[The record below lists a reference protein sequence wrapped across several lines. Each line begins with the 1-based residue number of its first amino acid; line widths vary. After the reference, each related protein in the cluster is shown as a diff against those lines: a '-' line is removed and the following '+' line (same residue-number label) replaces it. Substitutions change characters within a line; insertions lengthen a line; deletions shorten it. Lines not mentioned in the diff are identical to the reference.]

1 MKSPLALLLLTVAT
15 GGVRAQEPSRPVR
28 ETAEVSLVEVPVRV
42 TDRDGK
48 PVRGLQAADFTLLAD
63 GHPQAIVGFD
73 AIDLAESSLEPGAF
87 PTAARRRFLLLFD
100 LSFSRP
106 RSIVGARRAAADFV
120 TRQIGPDDLAAV
132 ATYSLES
139 GFRLLVSFSSDRGQL
154 AHAIETLGVDARRE
168 PTDPL
173 GLSFEPR
180 SAAVISEVQRDTE
193 ASRNETM
200 AGALMD
206 SLEAMTALQKVQS
219 DEYARSR
226 VRTMISSF
234 AELAH
239 ALDSV
244 EGRKDIVL
252 MSEGFQSRLLVG
264 TTETVQEQDWIVNGQ
279 IWKVDADRRFGNQ
292 PLRNDLSEMTSLFRR
307 SDCVIHAVDIGGIRV
322 QTEPDAE
329 GQTNRQPHLPGG
341 DRNSL
346 FEFAD
351 GTGGEVLRNA
361 NDLSSVLGKLI
372 ADTSVV
378 YVLAFRSD
386 RPAQEGRYHELKVK
400 VAAKNARVSSRPG
413 YYDRR
418 DFRKRTAFERNL
430 SAADAIA
437 SERAVRQIPI
447 RLLAVPFASAGG
459 AAVVPVQVEIPG
471 PELLDGVQGDRTGVE
486 VYVYALEGGRRLGDF
501 LTQSVGLD
509 LSRSRETL
517 SRGGIRFSGS
527 LRLAPGTYRL
537 RVFVRNSE
545 TGRAGL
551 SAADVRVPDFTDGR
565 PTLLPPLF
573 LEGPGDW
580 LAAARAAAGRRSVG
594 HGGVSGRHGR
604 RREAHSRGRG
614 GGQRGRTPPAVAGGV
629 SPRRRRGGRRA
640 CAPARGA
647 GPRRGRTAAARRRPR
662 RALPLRAG
670 ARRAAEHAPRVPRA
684 RGSALRPIRTAR
696 VRGGRRDRRE
706 AAGGRGVPRALIRH
720 ARRVRGV
727 RAAAVA
733 PGAARLR
740 SSASRPDRPRAHDR
754 GASPPRVRRRAGH
767 GGGRGGRR
775 RAGRHRARRPRRGRG
790 RPRRRAPR

>member
-28 ETAEVSLVEVPVRV
+28 ETADVSLVEVPVRV

-48 PVRGLQAADFTLLAD
+48 PLRGLQAADFTLLAD
-63 GHPQAIVGFD
+63 GHPQGIVGFD
-73 AIDLAESSLEPGAF
+73 SIDLAESSLEPGSF

-120 TRQIGPDDLAAV
+120 TRQVGPGDLAAV
-132 ATYSLES
+132 ATYSLEG
-139 GFRLLVSFSSDRGQL
+139 GFRMLVSFSSDRVQL
-154 AHAIETLGVDARRE
+154 AHAIETLGGDARRE
-168 PTDPL
+168 PADPL
-173 GLSFEPR
+173 GLAFEPH
-180 SAAVISEVQRDTE
+180 SAAISEVQRDVE

-200 AGALMD
+200 AGALLD
-206 SLEAMTALQKVQS
+206 SREAITALQKVQS

-234 AELAH
+234 AGLAQ

-252 MSEGFQSRLLVG
+252 LSEGFQSRLLVG

-307 SDCVIHAVDIGGIRV
+307 SDCVIHAVDVGGVRV
-322 QTEPDAE
+322 QTEPDAD
-329 GQTNRQPHLPGG
+329 GQTERQPHLPGG

-361 NDLSSVLGKLI
+361 NDLSAVLGKLI

-386 RPAQEGRYHELKVK
+386 RPEQEGRYHELKVK

-430 SAADAIA
+430 AAADAIA
-437 SERAVRQIPI
+437 SERPVQQIPI

-551 SAADVRVPDFTDGR
+551 SAADVRVPDFADGR

-573 LEGPGDW
+573 LEGPGEW
-580 LAAARAAAGRRSVG
+580 LALRARPRGDGASDSAAYPVVTVDGERLTPAAEAAVSAGGLLRLWLVAYNLGGAAADDAHALRLAGQVLAADGR
-594 HGGVSGRHGR
+594 
-604 RREAHSRGRG
+604 
-614 GGQRGRTPPAVAGGV
+614 
-629 SPRRRRGGRRA
+629 
-640 CAPARGA
+640 
-647 GPRRGRTAAARRRPR
+647 
-662 RALPLRAG
+662 PLRAG
-670 ARRAAEHAPRVPRA
+670 ALVVLSRSAPEPDGRRNMLLAFRAPEDLPSGRYGLRVFAEDGATGEKRQAVAAFRVP
-684 RGSALRPIRTAR
+684 
-696 VRGGRRDRRE
+696 
-706 AAGGRGVPRALIRH
+706 
-720 ARRVRGV
+720 
-727 RAAAVA
+727 
-733 PGAARLR
+733 
-740 SSASRPDRPRAHDR
+740 
-754 GASPPRVRRRAGH
+754 
-767 GGGRGGRR
+767 
-775 RAGRHRARRPRRGRG
+775 
-790 RPRRRAPR
+790 